1 MGGLYP
7 TVSVQKRGKNI
18 TSSLSVIG
26 VNRWDGKV
34 TSWACG

>member
-26 VNRWDGKV
+26 VNGMAR
-34 TSWACG
+34 